1 LVNKLTERKIFYY
14 SSRKRQNGKMGT
26 HEKPT
31 VEVIPSKEEIYKNM
45 ALILV
50 DGKTEEA
57 KRRLKRLELKPR
69 RYFTDIDSSKFIF
82 ANEGL

>member
-1 LVNKLTERKIFYY
+1 
-14 SSRKRQNGKMGT
+14 
-26 HEKPT
+26 
-31 VEVIPSKEEIYKNM
+31 M

-50 DGKTEEA
+50 DAGKTEEA
-57 KRRLKRLELKPR
+57 KRRLKRLELKTR

>member
-1 LVNKLTERKIFYY
+1 MVKWVPMKTNRGY
-14 SSRKRQNGKMGT
+14 SFKRG
-26 HEKPT
+26 
-31 VEVIPSKEEIYKNM
+31 EIYKT
-45 ALILV
+45 LILV

-57 KRRLKRLELKPR
+57 KKRLKRLELKTR

>member
-1 LVNKLTERKIFYY
+1 
-14 SSRKRQNGKMGT
+14 
-26 HEKPT
+26 
-31 VEVIPSKEEIYKNM
+31 M

-50 DGKTEEA
+50 DAGKTEEA
-57 KRRLKRLELKPR
+57 KKGERLELKTR

>member
-1 LVNKLTERKIFYY
+1 
-14 SSRKRQNGKMGT
+14 
-26 HEKPT
+26 
-31 VEVIPSKEEIYKNM
+31 M

-50 DGKTEEA
+50 DAGKTEEE
-57 KRRLKRLELKPR
+57 RRLKRLELKPR

>member
-1 LVNKLTERKIFYY
+1 
-14 SSRKRQNGKMGT
+14 
-26 HEKPT
+26 
-31 VEVIPSKEEIYKNM
+31 M

-50 DGKTEEA
+50 DAGKTEEGK
-57 KRRLKRLELKPR
+57 KRRLKRLELKTR

>member
-1 LVNKLTERKIFYY
+1 
-14 SSRKRQNGKMGT
+14 
-26 HEKPT
+26 
-31 VEVIPSKEEIYKNM
+31 M

-50 DGKTEEA
+50 DAGKPKRQ

>member
-1 LVNKLTERKIFYY
+1 
-14 SSRKRQNGKMGT
+14 
-26 HEKPT
+26 
-31 VEVIPSKEEIYKNM
+31 M